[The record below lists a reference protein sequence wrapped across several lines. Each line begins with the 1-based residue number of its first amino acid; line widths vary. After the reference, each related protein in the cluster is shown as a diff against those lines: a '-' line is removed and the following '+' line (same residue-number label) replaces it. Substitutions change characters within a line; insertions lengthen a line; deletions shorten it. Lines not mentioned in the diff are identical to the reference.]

1 MPRPQKELQQSVVIH
16 RERPFSNNQQ
26 ISPINRY
33 YPENLHYTIDN
44 ISLSDVVASKK
55 YFFLPGGH
63 NSRACETCAQ
73 AQASQGQERVTGTQE
88 SYDIPLKGSKL
99 VRRGGRV

>member
-1 MPRPQKELQQSVVIH
+1 MPQPQKEFQQSVVIH
-16 RERPFSNNQQ
+16 SERPFSNNQQ

-33 YPENLHYTIDN
+33 YPENLHYTTDI

-63 NSRACETCAQ
+63 NRRACE
-73 AQASQGQERVTGTQE
+73 SR
-88 SYDIPLKGSKL
+88 DLRPKKL
-99 VRRGGRV
+99 DSRFRGC